1 MTIPK
6 ARHCRIEQLV
16 EVAYQHGRAKAS
28 AGRWWAARIDDS
40 CVDVGHFSTRMLRV
54 NVEKRSYEALDP
66 GYGSM
71 TDKIGIG
78 NIVRYE
84 KLAKSYA
91 EVFAEE
97 KGE

>member
-1 MTIPK
+1 
-6 ARHCRIEQLV
+6 
-16 EVAYQHGRAKAS
+16 
-28 AGRWWAARIDDS
+28 
-40 CVDVGHFSTRMLRV
+40 MLRV